1 MSTIKKTTLAILA
14 LGAGLAAAPALYAQ
28 GASSGSA
35 APKTPGMMDH
45 GGMMG
50 GDMGAMMKMMENCN
64 RMMQSMNNQSPR
76 TPPRETPPATPGQR
90 G

>member
-1 MSTIKKTTLAILA
+1 MSTIRKVTFAVVA
-14 LGAGLAAAPALYAQ
+14 LGTAVVAAPALYAQ
-28 GASSGSA
+28 GTSPGSA
-35 APKTPGMMDH
+35 PPKTPGMMDH

-64 RMMQSMNNQSPR
+64 RMMQSMHNQSPQ
-76 TPPRETPPATPGQR
+76 TPPRETPPVTPGQK